1 MHPREIVRRW
11 QAHYSVRKTVE
22 EHWQLIERFVCPGR
36 GKFFQDEK
44 SEHELT
50 WRRRELYDSTA
61 PMAAQSLAAS
71 LHGSLTSP
79 SVKWFSLRFRSDDL
93 NEMKE
98 AKEWLEDC
106 EDRVFMALQ
115 DSNFNI
121 EAAEAYM
128 DLVTFGTTVLV
139 EETETEAD
147 WRGVEFQ
154 VIPIRGCY
162 FDMDWNRDVRNLYRE
177 MEMTAGQ
184 IVSKFGNDAPQ
195 RIRSAY
201 ESAEEVDR
209 KYTVLF
215 CIYRREDKKNV
226 DTTRPLGVGERPYG
240 WRYVM
245 ADDAQP
251 IGSEGGYYEM
261 PAFVARW
268 RMMSGSA
275 WGFSPAMLALP
286 DILTLNE
293 MTNLILRS
301 AEKVIDPPTITTQRG
316 LMGDLDLEPGGVSV
330 VQNMDDMKPYESGA
344 RFDVSE
350 LQRDNLQ
357 RSIRQV
363 FHVDQLE
370 LKESPAMTATEVNV
384 RYELMQRLLGPTLGR
399 LQNDF
404 LDPLITRT
412 FYILMR
418 AGQLPELPP
427 ELRGMQGEMD
437 IEYTGP
443 LARSQKMVEAEG
455 MQRWM
460 AGIAPLAQLKPE
472 IMDIPD
478 FDSYTRDLAQ
488 TYGVPASAIRSE
500 IEVKRMRKQR
510 EQAMAQQRVAQQ
522 AMQEGQAM
530 EAMGKGKDAMN
541 QGFGE
546 EGANKI
552 LEQVSGAAGG
562 QGGEA
567 A

>member
-1 MHPREIVRRW
+1 MQPRDIVHRW
-11 QAHYSVRKTVE
+11 QAHVSVRKTVE

-71 LHGSLTSP
+71 IHGSLTSP
-79 SVKWFSLRFRSDDL
+79 ATKWFRLRFRSDEL

-128 DLVTFGTTVLV
+128 DLVCFGTTVLV
-139 EETETEAD
+139 EETNDEAE
-147 WRGVEFQ
+147 WKGIEFQ
-154 VIPIRGCY
+154 TIHIRGCY
-162 FDMDWNRDVRNLYRE
+162 FDMDWNRDVRNLFRE

-184 IVSKFGNDAPQ
+184 IVSKFGDDSPE
-195 RIRSAY
+195 RIKQAY
-201 ESAEEVDR
+201 ESAAEVDR

-215 CIYRREDKKNV
+215 CIFRRDDKKNV
-226 DTTRPLGVGERPYG
+226 DTTKPLGKDNRPYG

-245 ADDAQP
+245 ADDATP
-251 IGSEGGYYEM
+251 IGDEGGYYEM

-293 MTNLILRS
+293 MVNLILRA
-301 AEKVIDPPTITTQRG
+301 AEKVIDPATITTQRG
-316 LMGDLDLEPGGVSV
+316 VMGDLDLEPSGVTV
-330 VQNMDDMKPYESGA
+330 VQSMDDIKPYESGA

-350 LQRDNLQ
+350 LQKDNLQ
-357 RSIRQV
+357 QSIRQV

-404 LDPLITRT
+404 LDPLVSRT
-412 FYILMR
+412 FYILLR
-418 AGQLPELPP
+418 AGQLPDLPDELA
-427 ELRGMQGEMD
+427 GSGGEMD

-443 LARSQKMVEAEG
+443 LARSQKMVEAES
-455 MQRWM
+455 MQRWI
-460 AGIAPLAQLKPE
+460 GGLVPLAQVKPE
-472 IMDIPD
+472 ILDIPN
-478 FDSYTRDLAQ
+478 FDGYARELAEV
-488 TYGVPASAIRSE
+488 YGVPMKNLNSE
-500 IEVKRMRKQR
+500 SDVKKVRKGR
-510 EQAMAQQRVAQQ
+510 ETAMAQQRLAQQ
-522 AMQEGQAM
+522 ATGEGQAM
-530 EAMGKGKDAMN
+530 EAMGKGKTAMN
-541 QGFGE
+541 EGFGE
-546 EGANKI
+546 EGANRI
-552 LEQVSGAAGG
+552 LEEVTGQ
-562 QGGEA
+562 QGGSSEA

>member
-1 MHPREIVRRW
+1 MHPREIVQRW
-11 QAHYSVRKTVE
+11 QAHYSLRKTVE

-36 GKFFQDEK
+36 GKFFQEEK

-71 LHGSLTSP
+71 IHGALTSP
-79 SVKWFSLRFRSDDL
+79 ATKWFRLRFRTDDL
-93 NEMKE
+93 NKMKE
-98 AKEWLEDC
+98 AKEWLEEC

-128 DLVTFGTTVLV
+128 DLVCFGTTVLV
-139 EETETEAD
+139 EETESEDTWE
-147 WRGVEFQ
+147 GVQFQ
-154 VIPIRGCY
+154 VIHIRGCY

-177 MEMTAGQ
+177 MDMTAGQ
-184 IVSKFGNDAPQ
+184 IVSKFGDDTPAK
-195 RIRSAY
+195 IRTAYDSA
-201 ESAEEVDR
+201 AEIDR

-215 CIYRREDKKNV
+215 CIFRREDKKKA
-226 DTTRPLGVGERPYG
+226 DTSKPLAVTERPYG

-245 ADDAQP
+245 ADDATP
-251 IGSEGGYYEM
+251 IGEEGGYYEM

-268 RMMSGSA
+268 RMMSGSQ

-293 MTNLILRS
+293 LVNLILRA
-301 AEKVIDPPTITTQRG
+301 AEKVLDPVTLTTQRG
-316 LMGDLDLEPGGVSV
+316 VMGDLDMEPGGVVV
-330 VQNMDDMKPYESGA
+330 VQDINDVKPYESGA

-350 LQRDNLQ
+350 LQRDTLQ
-357 RSIRQV
+357 RSIRTT

-404 LDPLITRT
+404 LDPLVSRT
-412 FYILMR
+412 FKILMR
-418 AGQLPELPP
+418 AGQLPEVP
-427 ELRGMQGEMD
+427 EALRDAGGEMD

-443 LARSQKMVEAEG
+443 LARAQRMTEADS
-455 MQRWM
+455 MNRWVSNL
-460 AGIAPLAQLKPE
+460 APLAQLKP
-472 IMDIPD
+472 DILDNVD
-478 FDSYTRDLAQ
+478 FDQFARELGETL
-488 TYGVPASAIRSE
+488 GVPATNMRSE
-500 IEVKRMRKQR
+500 IEIKRLRKAR
-510 EQAMAQQRVAQQ
+510 EEAMAKTRMTQQ
-522 AMQEGQAM
+522 ATGDGQAM
-530 EAMGKGKDAMN
+530 EAMGKGKAALN
-541 QGFGE
+541 EGFGE
-546 EGANKI
+546 EGANQL
-552 LEQVSGAAGG
+552 LEQVGKQMGG
-562 QGGEA
+562 GGGEA

>member
-1 MHPREIVRRW
+1 MHPRDIVHRW
-11 QAHYSVRKTVE
+11 MAHYSVRKTVE

-71 LHGSLTSP
+71 IHGSLTSP
-79 SVKWFSLRFRSDDL
+79 AVQWFRLRFRNEDY

-98 AKEWLEDC
+98 AKEWLEAC
-106 EDRVFMALQ
+106 EDAVFMALQ

-128 DLVTFGTTVLV
+128 DLVCFGTTVLV
-139 EETETEAD
+139 EESESEEE
-147 WRGVEFQ
+147 WKGVEFQ
-154 VIPIRGCY
+154 VIQIRGCY
-162 FDMDWNRDVRNLYRE
+162 FDMDWNRDVRNLFRE

-184 IVSKFGNDAPQ
+184 IVSKFGDKAPQ
-195 RIRSAY
+195 RIRDAY
-201 ESAEEVDR
+201 EAAAEVDR

-215 CIYRREDKKNV
+215 CIFRREDKKNA
-226 DTTRPLGVGERPYG
+226 DTTQPLGVLERPYG

-245 ADDAQP
+245 ADDASA
-251 IGSEGGYYEM
+251 IGEEGGYYEM

-293 MTNLILRS
+293 LVNLILRS
-301 AEKVIDPPTITTQRG
+301 AEKVIDPATITTQRG
-316 LMGDLDLEPGGVSV
+316 IMGDLDLEPAGVTV
-330 VQNMDDMKPYESGA
+330 VQSLDDIKPYESGA

-357 RSIRQV
+357 RQIRQV

-404 LDPLITRT
+404 LDPLVTRT
-412 FYILMR
+412 FKILMR
-418 AGQLPELPP
+418 AGQLPELPQQ
-427 ELRGMQGEMD
+427 LRGLSGEMD

-443 LARSQKMVEAEG
+443 LARSQKMQEAEG
-455 MQRWM
+455 MQRWI

-478 FDSYTRDLAQ
+478 FDAYARDLAE
-488 TYGVPASAIRSE
+488 TYGVPMSALRSE
-500 IEVKRMRKQR
+500 AEVKKMRKGR
-510 EQAMAQQRVAQQ
+510 EQAMAQARMAQQ
-522 AMQEGQAM
+522 AQSEGAGM
-530 EAMGKGKDAMN
+530 EAIGKGKTAMN
-541 QGFGE
+541 EGFGE
-546 EGANKI
+546 EGADAI
-552 LEQVSGAAGG
+552 LEKVTGGAGG
-562 QGGEA
+562 QGQA